1 MGDPVHKTIMLLDIQ
16 KFGPRLH
23 LEQAEAHRVLY
34 SILHRVLTSAAIEQ
48 TNARTEDR
56 GDGVFVLLDAGVPK
70 VRVIRALLTDLP
82 TALYDYNR
90 LASDSAQV
98 RMRAVLHAGDVE
110 ITSDGAVGPPVVE
123 AFRLINTAVLRKT
136 LESTDEPSV
145 LCVSDAIHRE
155 VVRHDHSGIRVD
167 RFHRLAAVGKEGPL
181 LAWVHTSSPGADDQT
196 GSTSSPVGQLPAQ
209 PTEPT
214 PPASGNFFNGAVTVQ
229 GDAVGGSKTV
239 NGGPAR

>member
-1 MGDPVHKTIMLLDIQ
+1 MGDPVHKTILLLDIQ

-34 SILHRVLTSAAIEQ
+34 SILRRVLASAGIEQ
-48 TNARTEDR
+48 MSVRTEDR

-90 LASDSAQV
+90 LASESAQV
-98 RMRAVLHAGDVE
+98 RMRTVLHAGDVE

-123 AFRLINTAVLRKT
+123 AFRLINSEVLRKA
-136 LESTDEPSV
+136 LADAGEPSV
-145 LCVSDAIHRE
+145 LCVSDAIHRD

-167 RFHRLAAVGKEGPL
+167 RFHRLVAVSKEGPL
-181 LAWVHTSSPGADDQT
+181 PAWVHTAMPAADGQA
-196 GSTSSPVGQLPAQ
+196 GNTSSPADQPPAQ
-209 PTEPT
+209 PS

-229 GDAVGGSKTV
+229 GDAVGGNKTV
-239 NGGPAR
+239 HGGPA